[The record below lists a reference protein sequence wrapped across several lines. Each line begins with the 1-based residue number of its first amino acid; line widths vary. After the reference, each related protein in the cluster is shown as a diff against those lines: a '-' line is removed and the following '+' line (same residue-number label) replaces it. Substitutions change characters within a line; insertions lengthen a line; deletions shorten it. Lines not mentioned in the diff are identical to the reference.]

1 MQYHVPYYYYH
12 VLPWRL
18 IITAS
23 LQRVPHSLLVIFSF
37 LFLLFVNTSAY
48 GKCNFTVE
56 KINKSCCHVSG
67 SQRNTSYEFLSI
79 SLKFTQDVQIPS
91 SRERQFET
99 ICLHAAPSTSLSVV
113 VSIHCLICWWFTEP
127 ICIFTSTCRN
137 PVQAQYSEV
146 HTQHWDHNTAQQ
158 QKVTWN

>member
-1 MQYHVPYYYYH
+1 MSKRIVQYHVPYYYYH

-23 LQRVPHSLLVIFSF
+23 LQHVPHSLLVIFSF

-48 GKCNFTVE
+48 RKCNFTVE

-99 ICLHAAPSTSLSVV
+99 ICLHAA
-113 VSIHCLICWWFTEP
+113 SILVCC
-127 ICIFTSTCRN
+127 C
-137 PVQAQYSEV
+137 QYPLFDLLAI
-146 HTQHWDHNTAQQ
+146 HRTNLYFYF
-158 QKVTWN
+158 NL